1 MTSFKVLGATL
12 VLSALLATPAS
23 AWEAIS
29 DPDAALAQDP
39 TFSVYSNGGYSN
51 GWPRIFGYDGLA
63 DTARPHVGTAYVDTA
78 ASRKSHRRRQAL
90 LNTSAPLWPQTRQR
104 GEAVTC
110 ARHRRENVRRT

>member
-51 GWPRIFGYDGLA
+51 GGPGFSGTMASQTPPGHMSGPHVLI
-63 DTARPHVGTAYVDTA
+63 RPHRGNRTAGVKRY
-78 ASRKSHRRRQAL
+78 
-90 LNTSAPLWPQTRQR
+90 
-104 GEAVTC
+104 
-110 ARHRRENVRRT
+110 